1 MFSPELHFL
10 LISTTAKQVLAF
22 GVRPYFKGECGVK
35 SKVTDDSEEEG
46 PAGCSGFATSGV
58 LCARTHGILGL
69 LAERG
74 DTSYEN

>member
-1 MFSPELHFL
+1 MN
-10 LISTTAKQVLAF
+10 
-22 GVRPYFKGECGVK
+22 GVK

-74 DTSYEN
+74 DTS

>member
-1 MFSPELHFL
+1 MN
-10 LISTTAKQVLAF
+10 
-22 GVRPYFKGECGVK
+22 GVK

-58 LCARTHGILGL
+58 LWARTHGILGL

-74 DTSYEN
+74 DPSYEN